1 MIRSGQRRYSGQGL
15 VEFALVAPIFFLM
28 LLGVM
33 EMGRL
38 LWMNHELTNGT
49 REAAR
54 FAMVHGSEASAC
66 VTLADLTQEIEDHTS
81 GLQPGRLSA
90 TADTGPFS
98 PCPEPGS
105 TFVVEY
111 EYDFDP
117 MLGIIPGLGSL
128 NLSARSEVIVQH

>member
-1 MIRSGQRRYSGQGL
+1 MNRAGRRRFSGQSL
-15 VEFALVAPIFFLM
+15 VEFALVGPIFFLM

-38 LWMNHELTNGT
+38 MWMNHELTNGT

-54 FAMVHGSEASAC
+54 IAMVRGSEASSC
-66 VTLADLTQEIEDHTS
+66 VTIADLTKAVNDHTS
-81 GLQPGRLSA
+81 GLQPGRLDPGNDMTS
-90 TADTGPFS
+90 PS
-98 PCPEPGS
+98 PCPTPGS
-105 TFVVEY
+105 TFVVHY